1 MAGNA
6 SLDPTAESD
15 TITNRKHANF
25 NPGVSCKCLVELQ
38 NKVPIVP
45 HILPHRRVG
54 WCHHRSIPQGIVIPN
69 QPSDLDKLNQPLV
82 VVNIIVLV
90 SIHKD
95 EVISS
100 MVLSL

>member
-1 MAGNA
+1 
-6 SLDPTAESD
+6 
-15 TITNRKHANF
+15 
-25 NPGVSCKCLVELQ
+25 
-38 NKVPIVP
+38 
-45 HILPHRRVG
+45 
-54 WCHHRSIPQGIVIPN
+54 
-69 QPSDLDKLNQPLV
+69 V